1 MSSPF
6 DQLRIDPA
14 HLQDLADKQG
24 GTATQIAS
32 AAPVTQGV
40 AASVATSHGN
50 ICAPTSEAAAR
61 AEQARADA
69 CAAME
74 FMSTSLQESLLGA
87 IAWYSRTDSESWDE
101 LDGRMRPAP

>member
-6 DQLRIDPA
+6 DELRLDPM
-14 HLQDLADKQG
+14 HLQTLADKQG
-24 GTATQIAS
+24 GAASQIAS

-50 ICAPTSEAAAR
+50 ICAPASGAVAK
-61 AEQARADA
+61 AEKARADA

-74 FMSTSLQESLLGA
+74 FMSTSLQSSLHTA
-87 IAWYSRTDSESWDE
+87 IAQYATTDSESSDE
-101 LDGRMRPAP
+101 LDGGMRPAP